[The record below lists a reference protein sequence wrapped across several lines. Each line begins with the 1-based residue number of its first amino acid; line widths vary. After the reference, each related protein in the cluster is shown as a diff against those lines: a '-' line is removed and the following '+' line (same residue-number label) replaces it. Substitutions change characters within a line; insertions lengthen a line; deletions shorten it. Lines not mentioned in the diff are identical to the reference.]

1 MEAYKLFERRY
12 GMPKALV
19 HGRFVNGGVRTRMYL
34 LDTSIYAELG
44 TPGFCVFPTKEE
56 ALEYLPRF
64 RVRADDLI
72 LCKVSVADMMPNPT
86 SSRYRH
92 YGKMTI
98 LSDDWYEAVDEH
110 GKK

>member
-1 MEAYKLFERRY
+1 MEAYKLFERSY

-19 HGRFVNGGVRTRMYL
+19 HGHVGAWDIRTRMYL
-34 LDTSIYAELG
+34 LDAQIKAEPG
-44 TPGFCVFPTKEE
+44 TPGFCVFPTKEK

-72 LCKVSVADMMPNPT
+72 LCKVLVENMLPNPT
-86 SSRYRH
+86 SSRYNH
-92 YGKMTI
+92 FGTMTI
-98 LSDDWYEAVDEH
+98 LSDDWFEALREH

>member
-1 MEAYKLFERRY
+1 MEAYKLFERSY
-12 GMPKALV
+12 GMPKTLV
-19 HGRFVNGGVRTRMYL
+19 HGMPRLDGSRTRMYPL
-34 LDTSIYAELG
+34 NTQLFAEPG
-44 TPGFCVFPTKEE
+44 TPGFCVFLSREK

-72 LCKVSVADMMPNPT
+72 LCKVLVENILPNPKL
-86 SSRYRH
+86 SRYHH
-92 YGKMTI
+92 YGTMTI